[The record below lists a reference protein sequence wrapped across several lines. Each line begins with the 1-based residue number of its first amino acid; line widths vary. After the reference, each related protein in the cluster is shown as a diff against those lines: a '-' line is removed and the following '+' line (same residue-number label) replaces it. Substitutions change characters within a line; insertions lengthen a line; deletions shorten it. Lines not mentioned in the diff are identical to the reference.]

1 MQKISQ
7 CVEIVI
13 VGQRVGAK
21 RRPMTDFAKQS
32 RATIRQFWLLRCF
45 RLRSLSCGGQV
56 APRNDGKCDLFCSAW
71 EGITMAISQTAGGA
85 SPVDVISASSID
97 VAEFIDRQPVGG
109 FQIRLLLT
117 CAAVLF
123 LDGFDTQ
130 AIGYVAPALA
140 KEWGLT
146 KAALGPVFS
155 AGLFGLMIGA
165 LLFGPLADRVG
176 RKKIIIF
183 STLAFGIGTLAT
195 SFVQDVN
202 TLLAI
207 RFLTGLGLGGPMA
220 TAVAMSSE
228 FSPHRRRAP
237 MVMIM
242 FRGFSVGAA
251 LGGLLAAA
259 LIPQFGWRSVFVVGG
274 VAPLLL
280 FPILAL
286 RLPESVRFL
295 ALTGRANERV
305 AQLLGLI
312 NPKAVFAPAAQ
323 FVIHEPGLAGI
334 PVLHLFREGRTPV
347 TLLLWVVFF
356 MSLLDLYFLSNWL
369 PTVLNDLGASV
380 SSAAAI
386 GSMLQVGGVVGTFA
400 LGSIIDRF
408 SFRALA
414 LVYFAAVFAVGA
426 IGQLGHSVAFFTL
439 AIFSPPFSIVA
450 RQIPSNALAAGVYPT
465 SVRATGVGW
474 ALGIGRVGSIVGPI
488 ARGLLRTMKRSTA
501 SGCRAPADLPQWA
514 AP

>member
-1 MQKISQ
+1 M
-7 CVEIVI
+7 
-13 VGQRVGAK
+13 
-21 RRPMTDFAKQS
+21 
-32 RATIRQFWLLRCF
+32 
-45 RLRSLSCGGQV
+45 
-56 APRNDGKCDLFCSAW
+56 
-71 EGITMAISQTAGGA
+71 
-85 SPVDVISASSID
+85 
-97 VAEFIDRQPVGG
+97 
-109 FQIRLLLT
+109 LLT

-140 KEWGLT
+140 KEWGLS

-165 LLFGPLADRVG
+165 LVFGPLADRIG

-195 SFVQDVN
+195 AFIGDVN

-207 RFLTGLGLGGPMA
+207 RFLTGLGLGGAMPN
-220 TAVAMSSE
+220 AVAMTSE
-228 FSPHRRRAP
+228 FSPHRRRAT

-242 FRGFSVGAA
+242 FCGFSIGAA

-259 LIPQFGWRSVFVVGG
+259 LIPQFGWRAVFVVGG
-274 VAPLLL
+274 IAPLLL
-280 FPILAL
+280 VPILAL

-295 ALTGRANERV
+295 ALTGQASGRV
-305 AQLLGLI
+305 AELLGQI
-312 NPKAVFAPAAQ
+312 DPKAGFTSATR
-323 FVIHEPGLAGI
+323 FVVNEPKLPGM
-334 PVLHLFREGRTPV
+334 PVLHLFREGRMLP

-369 PTVLNDLGASV
+369 PTVLNDLGASL
-380 SSAAAI
+380 SSAAVI

-426 IGQLGHSVAFFTL
+426 IGQLGHSVALVTA
-439 AIFSPPFSIVA
+439 AIFAAGFCIVGG
-450 RQIPSNALAAGVYPT
+450 QIAANALAAEFYPT

-474 ALGIGRVGSIVGPI
+474 ALGIGRIGSIVGPLVGG
-488 ARGLLRTMKRSTA
+488 ALLTAKWSTG
-501 SGCRAPADLPQWA
+501 SVFLA
-514 AP
+514 AATAAMCAALAAFSLSRFAGMGGDKGAGQPSAVDVRLDTAAAAN

>member
-1 MQKISQ
+1 
-7 CVEIVI
+7 
-13 VGQRVGAK
+13 
-21 RRPMTDFAKQS
+21 
-32 RATIRQFWLLRCF
+32 
-45 RLRSLSCGGQV
+45 
-56 APRNDGKCDLFCSAW
+56 
-71 EGITMAISQTAGGA
+71 MAISRAQV
-85 SPVDVISASSID
+85 SDVSSID
-97 VAEFIDRQPVGG
+97 VAAFIDAQPVGG

-140 KEWGLT
+140 KEWGLS
-146 KAALGPVFS
+146 KGSLGPVFS

-165 LLFGPLADRVG
+165 LVFGPLADRIG
-176 RKKIIIF
+176 RRKIIIF

-195 SFVQDVN
+195 SVIDDVDS
-202 TLLAI
+202 LLAI
-207 RFLTGLGLGGPMA
+207 RFLTGLGLGGAMPN
-220 TAVAMSSE
+220 AVAMTSE
-228 FSPHRRRAP
+228 FSPRRRRAT

-242 FRGFSVGAA
+242 FCGFSVGAA
-251 LGGLLAAA
+251 LGGFLAAA

-280 FPILAL
+280 VPILVL

-295 ALTGRANERV
+295 ALTGRAHERV
-305 AQLLGLI
+305 AELLGFI
-312 NPKAVFAPAAQ
+312 SPRAVFAPATQ
-323 FVIHEPGLAGI
+323 FVVHEAELAGI
-334 PVLHLFREGRTPV
+334 PVLHLFRDGRTLV

-380 SSAAAI
+380 SEAAAI

-414 LVYFAAVFAVGA
+414 LVYFVAVFAVGA
-426 IGQLGHSVAFFTL
+426 IGQLGHSAVFVTM
-439 AIFSPPFSIVA
+439 AIFAAGFCIVGG
-450 RQIPSNALAAGVYPT
+450 QIAANALAATFYPT

-474 ALGIGRVGSIVGPI
+474 ALGIGRVGSIVGPLVGGALLI
-488 ARGLLRTMKRSTA
+488 AKWSPGSVFMAAAGAALCAAVAAFSLSRLAGMGGSGQGAADPPATFEAGLRPSTTA
-501 SGCRAPADLPQWA
+501 GT
-514 AP
+514 

>member
-1 MQKISQ
+1 
-7 CVEIVI
+7 
-13 VGQRVGAK
+13 
-21 RRPMTDFAKQS
+21 
-32 RATIRQFWLLRCF
+32 
-45 RLRSLSCGGQV
+45 
-56 APRNDGKCDLFCSAW
+56 
-71 EGITMAISQTAGGA
+71 MAISQAQESA
-85 SPVDVISASSID
+85 SPVDVAQ
-97 VAEFIDRQPVGG
+97 FIEQQPVGG
-109 FQIRLLLT
+109 FQIKLLLT

-146 KAALGPVFS
+146 KSALGPVFS

-165 LLFGPLADRVG
+165 LVFGPLADRIG

-183 STLAFGIGTLAT
+183 STIAFGLGTLVTA
-195 SFVQDVN
+195 FIQDVN

-207 RFLTGLGLGGPMA
+207 RFLTGLGLGGAMPN
-220 TAVAMSSE
+220 AVAMTSE
-228 FSPHRRRAP
+228 FSPHRRRAT

-242 FRGFSVGAA
+242 FCGFSVGAA

-280 FPILAL
+280 APILAL

-295 ALTGRANERV
+295 ALTGRAPERV
-305 AQLLGLI
+305 AELLRRI
-312 NPKAVFAPAAQ
+312 NPAASFAPATQ
-323 FVIHEPGLAGI
+323 FVVHEPHLAGL
-334 PVLHLFREGRTPV
+334 PVLHLFRDGRTLA

-380 SSAAAI
+380 SAAALI

-400 LGSIIDRF
+400 LGSVIDRF

-414 LVYFAAVFAVGA
+414 LVYFIAVFAVGA
-426 IGQLGHSVAFFTL
+426 IGQLGHSVVFVTM
-439 AIFSPPFSIVA
+439 AIFAAGFCIVGG
-450 RQIPSNALAAGVYPT
+450 QIAANALAATFYPT
-465 SVRATGVGW
+465 SIRSTGVGW
-474 ALGIGRVGSIVGPI
+474 ALGIGRVGSIVGPLVGG
-488 ARGLLRTMKRSTA
+488 ALLTMKWSTGSVFMAAATAALCAAAAAFSLSRVAAIRGGGKDAADRTA
-501 SGCRAPADLPQWA
+501 SFETSLRPASPGV
-514 AP
+514 

>member
-1 MQKISQ
+1 
-7 CVEIVI
+7 
-13 VGQRVGAK
+13 
-21 RRPMTDFAKQS
+21 
-32 RATIRQFWLLRCF
+32 
-45 RLRSLSCGGQV
+45 
-56 APRNDGKCDLFCSAW
+56 
-71 EGITMAISQTAGGA
+71 MAISQMQA
-85 SPVDVISASSID
+85 SGTPVDVAQ
-97 VAEFIDRQPVGG
+97 FIEQQPVGG

-146 KAALGPVFS
+146 KSALGPVFS

-165 LLFGPLADRVG
+165 LVFGPLADRIG
-176 RKKIIIF
+176 RKNIIIF
-183 STLAFGIGTLAT
+183 STLAFGLGTLMTA
-195 SFVQDVN
+195 FIQDVG

-207 RFLTGLGLGGPMA
+207 RFLTGLGLGGAMPN
-220 TAVAMSSE
+220 AVAMTSE
-228 FSPHRRRAP
+228 FSPHRRRAT

-242 FRGFSVGAA
+242 FCGFSVGAA

-280 FPILAL
+280 APILAL

-295 ALTGRANERV
+295 ALTGRAHERV
-305 AQLLGLI
+305 AELLARI
-312 NPKAVFAPAAQ
+312 DPKAAFAPGTL
-323 FVIHEPGLAGI
+323 FVVHEPGLAGL
-334 PVLHLFREGRTPV
+334 PVLHLFRDGRTLA

-380 SSAAAI
+380 SASAVI
-386 GSMLQVGGVVGTFA
+386 GSMLQIGGVVGTFA
-400 LGSIIDRF
+400 LGSVIDRF

-414 LVYFAAVFAVGA
+414 LVYLMAVFAVGA
-426 IGQLGHSVAFFTL
+426 IGQLGHSIVFVTM
-439 AIFSPPFSIVA
+439 AIFAAGFCIVGG
-450 RQIPSNALAAGVYPT
+450 QIAANALAATFYPT
-465 SVRATGVGW
+465 SMRATGVGW
-474 ALGIGRVGSIVGPI
+474 ALGIGRVGSIVGPLVGG
-488 ARGLLRTMKRSTA
+488 ALLTMKWSTGSVFIAAA
-501 SGCRAPADLPQWA
+501 SAALCAALAAFSLSRVAAIRGGGNKGAIEPSPSLEAALQPATRAGA
-514 AP
+514 

>member
-1 MQKISQ
+1 LK
-7 CVEIVI
+7 
-13 VGQRVGAK
+13 
-21 RRPMTDFAKQS
+21 
-32 RATIRQFWLLRCF
+32 LL
-45 RLRSLSCGGQV
+45 SL
-56 APRNDGKCDLFCSAW
+56 
-71 EGITMAISQTAGGA
+71 
-85 SPVDVISASSID
+85 
-97 VAEFIDRQPVGG
+97 
-109 FQIRLLLT
+109 

-146 KAALGPVFS
+146 RAALGPVFS

-183 STLAFGIGTLAT
+183 STLAFGLGALVTA
-195 SFVQDVN
+195 FVHDVN
-202 TLLAI
+202 ALLAI
-207 RFLTGLGLGGPMA
+207 RFLTGLGLGGAMPN
-220 TAVAMSSE
+220 AVAMTSE
-228 FSPHRRRAP
+228 FNPRRRRAT

-242 FRGFSVGAA
+242 FCGFSVGAA

-280 FPILAL
+280 APILAL
-286 RLPESVRFL
+286 SLPESVRFL
-295 ALTGRANERV
+295 ALTGRANDRV
-305 AQLLGLI
+305 SGLLGRI
-312 NPKAVFAPAAQ
+312 RPKVAFARGTQ
-323 FVIHEPGLAGI
+323 FVMHEPHLPGI
-334 PVLHLFREGRTPV
+334 PVLHLFRQGRTLV

-356 MSLLDLYFLSNWL
+356 MSLLDIYFLANWL
-369 PTVLNDLGASV
+369 PTVLNDLGSSV
-380 SSAAAI
+380 SASAAI

-414 LVYFAAVFAVGA
+414 LVYFIAVFAVGA
-426 IGQLGHSVAFFTL
+426 IGQFGHSIILVTV
-439 AIFSPPFSIVA
+439 AIFAAGFCIIGG
-450 RQIPSNALAAGVYPT
+450 QIAANALAAAFYPT

-474 ALGIGRVGSIVGPI
+474 ALGIGRIGSIVGPLV
-488 ARGLLRTMKRSTA
+488 GGMLMTMKWSTA
-501 SGCRAPADLPQWA
+501 SLFMA
-514 AP
+514 AAAAALCAALAAFWLSRLAGMGGTGKLVREGQAIA

>member
-1 MQKISQ
+1 
-7 CVEIVI
+7 
-13 VGQRVGAK
+13 
-21 RRPMTDFAKQS
+21 
-32 RATIRQFWLLRCF
+32 
-45 RLRSLSCGGQV
+45 
-56 APRNDGKCDLFCSAW
+56 
-71 EGITMAISQTAGGA
+71 MAISQGAGA
-85 SPVDVISASSID
+85 SLVD
-97 VAEFIDRQPVGG
+97 VAEFIDAQPVGG
-109 FQIRLLLT
+109 FQIRLLLI

-140 KEWGLT
+140 RQWGLT
-146 KAALGPVFS
+146 KGALGPVFS

-165 LLFGPLADRVG
+165 LVFGPLADRIG
-176 RKKIIIF
+176 RKKIIVF
-183 STLAFGIGTLAT
+183 STLAFGIGTLVT
-195 SFVQDVN
+195 SLVQDVN

-207 RFLTGLGLGGPMA
+207 RFLTGLGLGGAMPN
-220 TAVAMSSE
+220 AVAMTSE
-228 FSPHRRRAP
+228 FNPRRRRAT

-242 FRGFSVGAA
+242 FCGFSVGAA

-274 VAPLLL
+274 AAPLLL
-280 FPILAL
+280 VPILAL

-295 ALTGRANERV
+295 ALTGRANARV

-312 NPKAVFAPAAQ
+312 NPKAVFAPATQ
-323 FVIHEPGLAGI
+323 FVVHEPELTGL
-334 PVLHLFREGRTPV
+334 PVLHLFKDGRTLV

-380 SSAAAI
+380 SGAAAI

-414 LVYFAAVFAVGA
+414 LVYFIAVFAVGA
-426 IGQLGHSVAFFTL
+426 IGQLGHSVVLVAL
-439 AIFSPPFSIVA
+439 AIFAAGFCIVGG
-450 RQIPSNALAAGVYPT
+450 QIAANALAAAFYPT
-465 SVRATGVGW
+465 SVRATGIGW
-474 ALGIGRVGSIVGPI
+474 ALGIGRVGSIVGPLVGG
-488 ARGLLRTMKRSTA
+488 ALLTMKWSTA
-501 SGCRAPADLPQWA
+501 EVFMAAAMAALCAAIAAFSLSRIAGMGGSGKA
-514 AP
+514 AAAQPGSFEATLHPSTTAGA